1 VTGPAVAAGIRTVTA
16 TAPAKINLC
25 LGVGPVRADGFHP
38 LATVYQAVGL
48 LDAVTV
54 GPAPETTVTVTG
66 ADRIDLSGVPTDHTN
81 IAARAAGL
89 LAAHHGLDAPVRIAI
104 HKGIPVAGGLA
115 GGSAD
120 AAATLV
126 ACDALWQ
133 TRTPLPE
140 LLALAGRLGSDV
152 PFCVLG
158 GTASGSGHGELVAPV
173 PTRGEHWWAVLES
186 ADGLSTP
193 RVYAE
198 FDQVHAG
205 RPVPEPRVP
214 TALLDALA
222 AGDVPALGAALSND
236 LQEATLRLRPELGR
250 SLALGREAGA
260 HGALLSGSGPTC
272 VFLCAD
278 EQHAHEVAGVLGA
291 HGLGHVSTAP
301 APVAGAR
308 VVEVAG

>member
-1 VTGPAVAAGIRTVTA
+1 MSCSAARTVTA

-48 LDAVTV
+48 LD
-54 GPAPETTVTVTG
+54 TVTVSWASETTITVTG
-66 ADRIDLSGVPTDHTN
+66 EDRIDLSGVPTDHTN

-89 LAAHHGLDAPVRIAI
+89 LAAHHGRDAAVRIAI

-133 TRTPLPE
+133 TGTSLPD

-173 PTRGEHWWAVLES
+173 PTRGEHWWTVLES
-186 ADGLSTP
+186 AEGLSTP
-193 RVYAE
+193 TVYAE
-198 FDQVHAG
+198 FDLLHAD
-205 RPVPEPRVP
+205 RPVQAPTVP
-214 TALLDALA
+214 AVLLDALG
-222 AGDVPALGAALSND
+222 AGDVAALGAALTND
-236 LQEATLRLRPELGR
+236 LQEAALRLRPELGR
-250 SLALGREAGA
+250 SLAVGREAGA
-260 HGALLSGSGPTC
+260 HGALVSGSGPTC

-278 EQHAHEVAGVLGA
+278 EAHAGAVADALGA
-291 HGLGHVSTAP
+291 HGLGPASVAP
-301 APVAGAR
+301 GPVAGAR
-308 VVEVAG
+308 VVEVGD